1 MRHFAGFLIALAL
14 IGIQPGQAQQ
24 SDDPS
29 ADSRLNAF
37 ACEVLPT
44 PLRVDVQILDNAER
58 HVRFRDTFVARLRK
72 AGVEVAGNA
81 PHILTLEV
89 RKVVEFE
96 RREGGEF
103 FELRAGQENENIGRD
118 GDLFMRGNVWSNQ
131 SDSVLGGRKRDPGQL
146 STDQLQVNASVNR
159 RDDGRC
165 LWQGEIR
172 HDLKGEDAD
181 DTAHQM
187 LPILADALGKTVRN
201 RAIRI
206 SP

>member
-1 MRHFAGFLIALAL
+1 MRHVAGFLVALAL

-37 ACEVLPT
+37 ACEMLPT

-72 AGVEVAGNA
+72 AGVEVASNA
-81 PHILTLEV
+81 PLILTLEV

-103 FELRAGQENENIGRD
+103 FELRAGQENENIGRGFVHTHRAQAQCPVDRIARTLAGDIKTTHALD
-118 GDLFMRGNVWSNQ
+118 GVAKKIEPQRFFFT
-131 SDSVLGGRKRDPGQL
+131 GRKNVEQATSQDEGAHLGDELGAAVVIAFMPASPRPGF
-146 STDQLQVNASVNR
+146 R
-159 RDDGRC
+159 RRS
-165 LWQGEIR
+165 R
-172 HDLKGEDAD
+172 
-181 DTAHQM
+181 
-187 LPILADALGKTVRN
+187 
-201 RAIRI
+201 
-206 SP
+206 